1 MVILAQDG
9 LGIKR
14 ARSGNWGASLGS
26 LLPLLS
32 SAKEHSQTGPPG
44 PGPRMW
50 HVQSDTWTSQWCT
63 YYHTSLLQKRAA
75 FPPQAF
81 HSFIVTKLKRSPSI
95 ETTRLWHQFGAA
107 PGRLRGFFRVDI
119 TTRPL
124 VLTSG
129 ASGVTGELSCST
141 QGVVYPRH
149 AGLGRALAVRQHIRQ
164 GHS

>member
-14 ARSGNWGASLGS
+14 ARSGNWGAPLGS
-26 LLPLLS
+26 LLLLLG

-44 PGPRMW
+44 PRMW
-50 HVQSDTWTSQWCT
+50 HVQYDTWTSQWYT
-63 YYHTSLLQKRAA
+63 SYHTSLLQKRAVVLLGL
-75 FPPQAF
+75 P
-81 HSFIVTKLKRSPSI
+81 
-95 ETTRLWHQFGAA
+95 RLHCHEAKQEPVNRDDTLVA
-107 PGRLRGFFRVDI
+107 PVRGCSWSAPRFFRIDI

-141 QGVVYPRH
+141 QGDVYTRH
-149 AGLGRALAVRQHIRQ
+149 AGLGLALAVRQHIRQ

>member
-1 MVILAQDG
+1 MSVLSQDG
-9 LGIKR
+9 FWITR
-14 ARSGNWGASLGS
+14 ARSGNWGAALGS

-44 PGPRMW
+44 PRMW

-63 YYHTSLLQKRAA
+63 LYHTSLLQRAA
-75 FPPQAF
+75 FLLGLPQLHHHEAKEEP
-81 HSFIVTKLKRSPSI
+81 VKRDDTLVAPVRGCS
-95 ETTRLWHQFGAA
+95 RLAQ
-107 PGRLRGFFRVDI
+107 RFFRIDI

-141 QGVVYPRH
+141 QGGVYPRH